1 MSFDAEEFVLYQL
14 ANAPVLRHPFPHLFI
29 KPIFPED
36 AYQRLRANL
45 PPLEWLQP
53 IDDTGTVKLVDG
65 VKKTIVSQVYPGRY
79 IADIADIEER
89 SETDGGSPFWSDF
102 AGWLMSKRFQKLL
115 LQKFHP
121 DIAHR
126 FGADA
131 LLATEIDA
139 RLVRDFT
146 DYAIGPHTDTPRK
159 LVSLLFYL
167 PPDESLSHL
176 GTSIFAP
183 QDPAFRC
190 EGNRHHGF
198 DGFKK
203 VASMPFVPNA
213 LFAFFKTDNSFHGLD
228 QINQGG
234 VQRDLLLYNIYVQ
247 AVRRGG
253 RRSFL
258 MPWRRGPATT
268 TVFKPEES

>member
-14 ANAPVLRHPFPHLFI
+14 ANAAVLRHPFPHLFI
-29 KPIFPED
+29 RPIFPED
-36 AYQRLRANL
+36 AYERLRANL
-45 PPLEWLQP
+45 PPLEWLRP
-53 IDDTGTVKLVDG
+53 IDDTGTVRVVDDM
-65 VKKTIVSQVYPGRY
+65 KKKIVSQVYPGRY
-79 IADIADIEER
+79 IADLAHIEER
-89 SETDGGSPFWSDF
+89 AEAARGSAFWSDF
-102 AGWLMSKRFQKLL
+102 SGWLMSKRFQKLI
-115 LQKFHP
+115 LQKFRP
-121 DIAHR
+121 DIAQR

-198 DGFKK
+198 DGFRK

-247 AVRRGG
+247 ALRRPG
-253 RRSFL
+253 RASFL
-258 MPWRRGPATT
+258 MPWRRGPMVT
-268 TVFKPEES
+268 TVFKPE